1 MTRPITLVSNGQSS
15 GISLHKALRRLA
27 DAHPDADTGE
37 NTISMA
43 LDVQM
48 TQVFIVEP
56 NQTN

>member
-1 MTRPITLVSNGQSS
+1 
-15 GISLHKALRRLA
+15 LHKALRRLA